1 MTVPLFEV
9 ARASRSSAASRFVM
23 DFQMNT
29 NMPTSMEEEFRLLQH
44 ELFNIIERWSTF
56 CDLYGKVEDVEML
69 NSVAPRFFRIVQDVL
84 VDDVILSIRRLLDRE
99 RIMGH
104 DILSL
109 EHLIKH
115 LSPTRHSSLHAEVL
129 TLYEKIQRDSKQLKK
144 IRDSILAH
152 NNLKKKKSQ
161 SVNLYTN
168 VSRKVID
175 GQIESLCSLM
185 NKIHGAL
192 NDTETDYASA
202 GNLPDGAL
210 MLLEQLRGMEKKKC
224 AV

>member
-1 MTVPLFEV
+1 
-9 ARASRSSAASRFVM
+9 
-23 DFQMNT
+23 
-29 NMPTSMEEEFRLLQH
+29 
-44 ELFNIIERWSTF
+44 
-56 CDLYGKVEDVEML
+56 
-69 NSVAPRFFRIVQDVL
+69 
-84 VDDVILSIRRLLDRE
+84 
-99 RIMGH
+99 MGH
-104 DILSL
+104 YTLSL

-115 LSPTRHSSLHAEVL
+115 LSPTQHSGLRAEVL
-129 TLYEKIQRDSKQLKK
+129 VLYEKIQKDSKQLKK
-144 IRDSILAH
+144 IRDGILAH

-202 GNLPDGAL
+202 GNLPDGAH
-210 MLLEQLRGMEKKKC
+210 MLPEQLRRMWKRLP
-224 AV
+224 V